1 MSKQKREDRRA
12 RKAQRAANRQQDRRN
27 FGLVA
32 FGGLVMLAVGLG
44 LLWFVAVSI
53 RRGYAHL
60 DDGLGLVHAAE
71 DPVAFW
77 ISNVST
83 AAIGLF
89 SAVMGLQGILHARDE
104 VRGTVKPPTHAGTR
118 RR

>member
-1 MSKQKREDRRA
+1 MSKQNREARA
-12 RKAQRAANRQQDRRN
+12 RNAQRAANRQQDRRN
-27 FGLVA
+27 FGLVV

-44 LLWFVAVSI
+44 LLWFAVLSI
-53 RRGYAHL
+53 RRGYVHL
-60 DDGLGLVHAAE
+60 DTGTDLVYAAE

-77 ISNVST
+77 ITNGST

-89 SAVMGLQGILHARDE
+89 CAVMGLQGLLHMREE
-104 VRGTVKPPTHAGTR
+104 VRGTARRPTNAGTR

>member
-1 MSKQKREDRRA
+1 MSKKREARA
-12 RKAQRAANRQQDRRN
+12 RKAQRAANRPQDRRN
-27 FGLVA
+27 FGLVV

-44 LLWFVAVSI
+44 LLWFVVVSI
-53 RRGYAHL
+53 RRGYVHL
-60 DDGLGLVHAAE
+60 DTGPDLVYAAE
-71 DPVAFW
+71 DPAAFW
-77 ISNVST
+77 ITNVST

-104 VRGTVKPPTHAGTR
+104 LRGTAKPPTHAGTR

>member
-1 MSKQKREDRRA
+1 MSNRKREARA
-12 RKAQRAANRQQDRRN
+12 RKAQSAANRRQDRRN

-44 LLWFVAVSI
+44 LLWFAVVSI
-53 RRGYAHL
+53 RRGYVHL
-60 DDGLGLVHAAE
+60 DNGPDLVYAAE
-71 DPVAFW
+71 DPAAFW
-77 ISNVST
+77 ITTVST

-89 SAVMGLQGILHARDE
+89 SAVMGLQGLLHARDE
-104 VRGTVKPPTHAGTR
+104 FLGSARRPTGAGTR

>member
-1 MSKQKREDRRA
+1 MSKQNREARA
-12 RKAQRAANRQQDRRN
+12 RNAQRAANRPQDRRN

-60 DDGLGLVHAAE
+60 ENGPDLVYAAE

-77 ISNVST
+77 ITNVST

-89 SAVMGLQGILHARDE
+89 SAVMGLQGVLHARGE
-104 VRGTVKPPTHAGTR
+104 LRGTARRPTHTGTR